1 MHQPSIV
8 LSEHLDELSLLKSGG
23 RLVSRKA
30 LGNNNHNLIPYFDSN
45 GSPTCPHDVKP
56 AEYMYSSR
64 WVRAETQNPSIRSS
78 SIRLQ
83 RSPERRCASGLP
95 AIFCKAIIPTFCF
108 HSPPPTSRTMAL
120 FPRHFYNSDSSFTP
134 LFRLLDDYDSYTRQG
149 QSGRDTSLRR
159 WQPKF
164 DICETSQAYELHG
177 ELPGMDKKAVHI
189 EFTEPQTMVIRGK
202 SERTYTSGNP
212 PAGFIEG
219 TAMRGAIVGDDGEP
233 DTSQPA
239 QRTEETDKK
248 MTRRSTG
255 SLSDSVSA
263 KFQDGILSI
272 VVPKVKKHE
281 SRRIHVS

>member
-1 MHQPSIV
+1 
-8 LSEHLDELSLLKSGG
+8 
-23 RLVSRKA
+23 
-30 LGNNNHNLIPYFDSN
+30 
-45 GSPTCPHDVKP
+45 
-56 AEYMYSSR
+56 
-64 WVRAETQNPSIRSS
+64 
-78 SIRLQ
+78 
-83 RSPERRCASGLP
+83 
-95 AIFCKAIIPTFCF
+95 
-108 HSPPPTSRTMAL
+108 MAL

-177 ELPGMDKKAVHI
+177 ELPGIDKKEVHI

-219 TAMRGAIVGDDGEP
+219 TTMRGAIVGDAEEP
-233 DTSQPA
+233 DASQPA

-248 MTRRSTG
+248 GDKTKYWLAERSVGEFSRTF
-255 SLSDSVSA
+255 SFPSKVDQDSVSA

-281 SRRIHVS
+281 ARRIHVS